1 MTRYILTLLIA
12 ALGLAYYM
20 CLLPSLH
27 LMPDSLLLAILPTV
41 GLHITL
47 QRLDVTKAYHIC
59 VLIISAI
66 FSAFYRLLDSDTLI
80 LCWLIILHAQ
90 ALAATCCT
98 LPVRQI
104 KGETPGSTTSARQY
118 IGRNDR

>member
-1 MTRYILTLLIA
+1 MTRYILTLPIA

-66 FSAFYRLLDSDTLI
+66 FSAFYRLLDSDSACTGTGSHL
-80 LCWLIILHAQ
+80 LHVTGTAD
-90 ALAATCCT
+90 
-98 LPVRQI
+98 
-104 KGETPGSTTSARQY
+104 K
-118 IGRNDR
+118 GRNAWLHYISQTGYRPK